1 MYPLPKE
8 QSFQSTDILK
18 CIEQDK
24 RRRWRT
30 VFRLTAWKDRQ
41 FREVNWRCWVMSAVH
56 FSKLIAIRTMAATM
70 RKRIPRKPLC
80 E

>member
-24 RRRWRT
+24 RRRWRK
-30 VFRLTAWKDRQ
+30 VFRLTAWKDGQ
-41 FREVNWRCWVMSAVH
+41 FREVNSDGRSCWLLAFTS
-56 FSKLIAIRTMAATM
+56 SKLINFLYRARVAS
-70 RKRIPRKPLC
+70 C
-80 E
+80 G